1 MPRSSRPSSVQSSES
16 TERPNRLRLVRTTRL
31 AELLDVHPATI
42 WRWKK
47 SGVLPPTVRIGGIEA
62 WREEDLYDVLTSRRG
77 AR

>member
-1 MPRSSRPSSVQSSES
+1 MPRTKSRPSSATLSEH
-16 TERPNRLRLVRTTRL
+16 PNRLRLVRTTRL

-47 SGVLPPTVRIGGIEA
+47 AGVLPPTVRIGGIEA
-62 WREEDLYDVLTSRRG
+62 WREEDLFDVLTSRGG